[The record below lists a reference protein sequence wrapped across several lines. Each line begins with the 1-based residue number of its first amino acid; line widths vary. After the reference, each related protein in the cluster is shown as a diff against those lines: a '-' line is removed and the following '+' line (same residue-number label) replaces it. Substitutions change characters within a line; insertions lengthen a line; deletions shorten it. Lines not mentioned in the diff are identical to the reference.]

1 MKNNNGIERW
11 ENEGGPVMNNNN
23 STLNEQLAAE
33 QKKTR
38 SLTHCLKGIRHAL
51 THAGDGGF
59 FKKTITLI
67 DDCLERNK
75 K

>member
-1 MKNNNGIERW
+1 MKNNNDNGIERW
-11 ENEGGPVMNNNN
+11 INEGGQILNNEL
-23 STLNEQLAAE
+23 TLSEQLEAE

-67 DDCLERNK
+67 DDCLTRNK
-75 K
+75 